1 MGNPGNSS
9 RDKLISIIL
18 PTIRP
23 DLAGAALQS
32 IVACSDDVR
41 YEIVVVSPFPVQ
53 GKNIVHVKEEVPKGN
68 CAAHAMG
75 YQASSG
81 DIIVAMSDDHI
92 ALDGWLTPVQSFIE
106 QRETQ
111 YFPFCAGI
119 NRPQSPWFGAV
130 YGLYYPYFPVLS
142 RQSAEAIG
150 GFFSPDFTAHF
161 GDPDLAMRVWKAGGG
176 GRCELLYEANLAPN
190 KLVPTSKESAHKHT
204 SLEKDLATFTALY
217 HQDFGRGFSRDLK
230 DINSNYAIHHL
241 RDRTF
246 MARVPQRHYMAE
258 LEQRHRKALGM

>member
-176 GRCELLYEANLAPN
+176 EMRTAVRSQSCAEQAGADIKGIGPQAYLAGKGPG
-190 KLVPTSKESAHKHT
+190 
-204 SLEKDLATFTALY
+204 DLHGPLP
-217 HQDFGRGFSRDLK
+217 SRF
-230 DINSNYAIHHL
+230 
-241 RDRTF
+241 RPG
-246 MARVPQRHYMAE
+246 VQP
-258 LEQRHRKALGM
+258 